1 MTKKHILLVEDDLNF
16 GSVMKSFLE
25 MNDLY
30 VDWVDDGQNAIDTFK
45 KGFYD
50 LCILDVMLPHVDGFT
65 IGTQIK
71 QTKPAMPIIYLTAKN
86 MKEDIIKGFKI
97 GADDYI
103 TKPFDSE
110 VLIYKIKAILKR
122 NPFSPAEAERND
134 TTVNIGRFVFNFR
147 DRSLTFEDGTQSKL
161 SPKEADLL
169 FFLHQNVN
177 NVLDRNY
184 TLEKIWGETGYFTA
198 RSMDVFIT
206 RLRKLLKADENIE
219 ISNVHGSGYILKVK
233 E

>member
-30 VDWVDDGQNAIDTFK
+30 VDWVDDGQYAVDTFK

-122 NPFSPAEAERND
+122 NPFSPAEAERNE

-233 E
+233 Q